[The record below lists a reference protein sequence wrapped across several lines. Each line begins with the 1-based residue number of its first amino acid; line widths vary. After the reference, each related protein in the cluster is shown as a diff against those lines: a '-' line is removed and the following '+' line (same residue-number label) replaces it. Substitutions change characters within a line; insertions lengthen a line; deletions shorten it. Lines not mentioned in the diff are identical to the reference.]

1 VFGLDELKVLS
12 AGRGV
17 ILMDLEP
24 KEKLL
29 AAQPVS
35 QRGVVVTGI
44 GRGGKAQEVALSA
57 SGLAP
62 HIGKRSRKGKA
73 LESRIKAAGLVAQ

>member
-1 VFGLDELKVLS
+1 MFGLDELKVLS

-35 QRGVVVTGI
+35 QRGVIVTGI
-44 GRGGKAQEVALSA
+44 GRGGKDQEVPLSA

-62 HIGKRSRKGKA
+62 HIGKRARKGKA